1 MDRRLVV
8 VAVPSDKRSQALDAA
23 TARAGG
29 PPPIRIAWTDAIRDP
44 GCVGAAGGQG
54 DFLRV
59 ESPGADSAVWH
70 ALARLGGHD
79 RGVLDGEWRPG
90 RAWFAGLARALVAI
104 EASTRHMTA
113 THPAAHVL
121 AMTDKLAC
129 QQRLVASDVPTPT
142 AFAAAATPEALRD
155 QLRGLGWA
163 SVFVK
168 PRWGSSGA
176 GVIAYRRA
184 GAREQVTTTA
194 VPRDG
199 WLVNDKR
206 LHTYEDARSVDAVL
220 APVLAD
226 GAIVQRWIP
235 KASTREGP
243 FDLRVLVVR
252 GRVTH
257 RVARVGRGTLT
268 NLHLDAARADATA
281 TLSGFGL
288 ECPARVD
295 ATCIAAAACFPG
307 HHCIGVDAM
316 IDDRGRAYV
325 LECNAWG
332 DYLPELLVEGLD
344 TYDVQLRELAA
355 A

>member
-1 MDRRLVV
+1 MNRRLVV
-8 VAVPSDKRSQALDAA
+8 VAVPNDKRSRALDAA
-23 TARAGG
+23 VARAGD
-29 PPPIRIAWTDAIRDP
+29 PPPIRIEWSDAIRDP
-44 GCVGAAGGQG
+44 GCVGAAGRPG
-54 DFLRV
+54 DYLRV
-59 ESPGADSAVWH
+59 ESPGADAGVWH

-79 RGVLDGEWRPG
+79 RAVPDGHWRPG
-90 RAWFAGLARALVAI
+90 RAWFAGLTRTLFAI

-129 QQRLVASDVPTPT
+129 QQRLVAGQVPTP
-142 AFAAAATPEALRD
+142 AAVAAASTPAALRD
-155 QLRGLGWA
+155 ELRRLGWA

-168 PRWGSSGA
+168 PQWGSSGA
-176 GVIAYRRA
+176 GMIAYRHV
-184 GAREQVTTTA
+184 GPREHLTTTA

-206 LHTYEDARSVDAVL
+206 LHAYEDTSIDAVL

-226 GAIVQRWIP
+226 GAVVQRWIP
-235 KASTREGP
+235 KASTRGGP

-268 NLHLDAARADATA
+268 NLHLDAARSDATA
-281 TLSGFGL
+281 TLARFGP
-288 ECPARVD
+288 ECQLRVD
-295 ATCIAAAACFPG
+295 AACLAAAACFSG

-316 IDDRGRAYV
+316 IDVRARVHV

-332 DYLPELLVEGLD
+332 DYLPNLLTGGLD
-344 TYDVQLRELAA
+344 AYDVQLQGLAA